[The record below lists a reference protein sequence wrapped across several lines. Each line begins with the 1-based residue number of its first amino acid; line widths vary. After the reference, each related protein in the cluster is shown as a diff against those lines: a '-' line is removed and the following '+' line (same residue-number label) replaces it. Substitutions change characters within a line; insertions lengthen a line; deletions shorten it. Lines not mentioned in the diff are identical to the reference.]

1 MLPENYSIEVR
12 ITYEH
17 TNYEL
22 TMKVVEK
29 FCCLPFALCLLLFAF
44 CSLPFAFYS
53 KAQTTDSLP
62 PFNSV
67 KGALT
72 FNQRYCG
79 GPRPTEE
86 MEAQLDSLHPLPN
99 TTIYLARKKGGKF
112 IYKLVADGNG
122 NFKKRMRAGKY
133 FVYMS
138 KNFDRQTLPNF
149 NPGCAKW
156 MKTIFGEVEI
166 INGEKKSYSINL
178 RFGCD
183 PCLPPRP

>member
-1 MLPENYSIEVR
+1 MKIAQPFFFLFLFSINS
-12 ITYEH
+12 I
-17 TNYEL
+17 
-22 TMKVVEK
+22 
-29 FCCLPFALCLLLFAF
+29 
-44 CSLPFAFYS
+44 
-53 KAQTTDSLP
+53 AQDSLP
-62 PFNSV
+62 PFNSIH
-67 KGALT
+67 GTLT

-86 MEAQLDSLHPLPN
+86 MEAQLDSLRPLPN

-112 IYKLVADGNG
+112 IYKLVSDKNG

-138 KNFDRQTLPNF
+138 KNYTQQTLPNF
-149 NPGCAKW
+149 NPNCAKW
-156 MKTIFGEVEI
+156 MKTNFGEVEI

-183 PCLPPRP
+183 PCSPPRP